1 MTTSGI
7 LVSICIQ
14 ALVAAFVTHP
24 AHGANPVVSSV
35 LLVKASDGSDPEAYC
50 VLYVPAIKDIAKREA
65 DAEYLPLLNVMNDTE
80 CDYERR
86 SFEGKVVLMERCD
99 NTSNDDIIQKA
110 KSVKAAAIVMSYNE
124 KRPIMETST
133 YIKKLDIMVAFAK
146 NSTGRKIARYEEK
159 HANSTVMAKLF
170 TRATALDWSFV
181 IIWLIAV
188 GTVTMG
194 AYWSGIAQCGL
205 YGITVHSILMTRP
218 STFSVDVRYKQTANQ
233 PVKTNKPRRISRAL
247 RRPSEPDRK
256 PRNSS
261 VSVGVP
267 LDHSDFTESMNEM
280 EEEFSVAVSPKL
292 IVMFVMHMSVMLL
305 VLYYFYRY
313 LVHFM
318 VIMFAMAS
326 AVALVSC
333 LEPLVSRINIG
344 TSQVPKQLAAC
355 CQTRMELRQVALL
368 AFGMSVAAAWF
379 LLRRNDTFGWILQ
392 DLLGVAFCINML
404 KSFHLPNLKLLSL
417 LLTLLLIYDVFFVFI
432 TPFLR
437 ANRESVMVEVA
448 KGSGVKEVL
457 PMVIKFPRIYRSIY
471 SKCFQMKFS
480 ILGLGDILA
489 PGMLVSYCHTFDLFA
504 LGRRFYF
511 YIACVSYGM
520 GMVTTFIALE
530 LMRNAQPALLYL
542 VPFTIIPT
550 VTTAWFKGHLS
561 AIWNGIKLR
570 ENGRKDGGDNDTE
583 IPTPPPGPGG
593 RQATGGNS
601 AADFTTDKAEGANT
615 GTRGRQRHR
624 PKSKNPEDQGDEPG
638 SSKGSNLPVHE
649 GSSINGGDGHGAT
662 DNDEFAASPQGT
674 ASPSCAAGEAERVR
688 AGAHS
693 TAVFACDVC
702 PATDVVPASHK
713 RVPMHLGYN
722 TWEDRLSRF
731 VLSHQ
736 RKNGLRRDTAN
747 THATSPS
754 TA

>member
-35 LLVKASDGSDPEAYC
+35 LLVKASDGSDAEAYC

-194 AYWSGIAQCGL
+194 AYWSGITQCGL
-205 YGITVHSILMTRP
+205 
-218 STFSVDVRYKQTANQ
+218 YKQTANQ
-233 PVKTNKPRRISRAL
+233 PVKPNKPRRISRAL

-404 KSFHLPNLKLLSL
+404 KSFHLPNLK
-417 LLTLLLIYDVFFVFI
+417 
-432 TPFLR
+432 
-437 ANRESVMVEVA
+437 NRESVMVEVA

-489 PGMLVSYCHTFDLFA
+489 PGKQT
-504 LGRRFYF
+504 GRDDNVFERF
-511 YIACVSYGM
+511 
-520 GMVTTFIALE
+520 
-530 LMRNAQPALLYL
+530 
-542 VPFTIIPT
+542 
-550 VTTAWFKGHLS
+550 
-561 AIWNGIKLR
+561 
-570 ENGRKDGGDNDTE
+570 
-583 IPTPPPGPGG
+583 
-593 RQATGGNS
+593 
-601 AADFTTDKAEGANT
+601 
-615 GTRGRQRHR
+615 
-624 PKSKNPEDQGDEPG
+624 
-638 SSKGSNLPVHE
+638 
-649 GSSINGGDGHGAT
+649 GDGCQKSNA
-662 DNDEFAASPQGT
+662 
-674 ASPSCAAGEAERVR
+674 
-688 AGAHS
+688 
-693 TAVFACDVC
+693 
-702 PATDVVPASHK
+702 
-713 RVPMHLGYN
+713 
-722 TWEDRLSRF
+722 
-731 VLSHQ
+731 
-736 RKNGLRRDTAN
+736 
-747 THATSPS
+747 
-754 TA
+754 